1 MSSGYRANATRKTDT
16 LLIGREHSPV
26 VVIDDFL
33 ADMSDLVDFAANEAR
48 FGAPNN
54 WYPGLRATPLPQP
67 YVIAAIQ
74 ALHVLVSEAFELP
87 ADGQV
92 DANAYFG
99 LATLAPE
106 ALSPIQRVPHFDT
119 ANPRQIALLHYLC
132 EAKHG
137 GTSFYRHRAT
147 GYENIS
153 EDRQR
158 AYYDC
163 LQKELT
169 TKGPRPPRYVS
180 GDDDLFEEIARFEAR
195 PNRMLI
201 YRSRALH
208 SGNVNVE
215 AGLSS
220 DPRAGRLTANI
231 FLAYR

>member
-1 MSSGYRANATRKTDT
+1 MSDGFGANAARKMET
-16 LLIGREHSPV
+16 LQVGREQTPV
-26 VVIDDFL
+26 IVIDDFL
-33 ADMSDLVDFAANEAR
+33 AGISDLVDFAASAAQFR
-48 FGAPNN
+48 APNN
-54 WYPGLRATPLPQP
+54 WYPGLRAAPLPQP

-74 ALHVLVSEAFELP
+74 ALHLVVGEAFDLP
-87 ADGQV
+87 TDGQV

-106 ALSPIQRVPHFDT
+106 ALSPLQRVPHFDT
-119 ANPRQIALLHYLC
+119 ANPRQVALLHYLC
-132 EAKHG
+132 DAKHG

-163 LQKELT
+163 LQKEL
-169 TKGPRPPRYVS
+169 KEPRPPRYVS
-180 GDDDLFEEIARFEAR
+180 GDDDLFEEVARFEAR

-208 SGNVNVE
+208 SANVNVE

-220 DPRAGRLTANI
+220 NPRAGRLTANI

>member
-1 MSSGYRANATRKTDT
+1 MNSGFGANAARKTET
-16 LLIGREHSPV
+16 LQVGREQSPV
-26 VVIDDFL
+26 IVIDDFL
-33 ADMSDLVDFAANEAR
+33 PDISPLVDFAASAAR
-48 FGAPNN
+48 FGAPNNN
-54 WYPGLRATPLPQP
+54 WYPGLRAAPLPQP
-67 YVIAAIQ
+67 YVVAAIQ
-74 ALHVLVSEAFELP
+74 ALHLVVGEAFGLP
-87 ADGQV
+87 TDGQV

-106 ALSPIQRVPHFDT
+106 ALSPLQRVPHFDT
-119 ANPRQIALLHYLC
+119 ANPRQVALLHYLC
-132 EAKHG
+132 DAKHG
-137 GTSFYRHRAT
+137 GTSFYRHRAS

-158 AYYDC
+158 PYYEC
-163 LQKELT
+163 LQKEL
-169 TKGPRPPRYVS
+169 KEPRPARYVS
-180 GDDDLFEEIARFEAR
+180 GDDDLFEEVARIEAK

-208 SGNVNVE
+208 SANINVD